1 MYNGAME
8 PAATD
13 QIEVIKRM
21 KPVVLDSVTSTET
34 KRIYGRGID
43 RFWRGSKPSAL
54 PPASAR
60 QVSRLSVRTL
70 IASGLGSS
78 TVNLYLTALRRLA
91 FEAAD
96 NGLMSSE
103 VASAIARVKGM
114 KREGP
119 RTGNW
124 LTAKQAEDF
133 INAPETGTVKGKRD
147 RALLAVLIG
156 CGLRRKEAASLTV
169 EHIQEREGRWIILD
183 MRGKGRKRRT
193 VPMPSW
199 SKAAI
204 DEWTQT
210 AGFAT
215 GRLFRPVNKGGR
227 LTAEKMSAQ
236 SVFVAVKHYAQAVG
250 FRIAPH
256 DLRRTY
262 ARLAYDGGSTLEQ
275 IQLSLAH
282 YSVVTT
288 EKYVGVQQDLKN
300 GPCDHLG
307 IKP

>member
-1 MYNGAME
+1 ME
-8 PAATD
+8 PAPTD
-13 QIEVIKRM
+13 PIEAIKRIR
-21 KPVVLDSVTSTET
+21 PLVLDSVTSTES
-34 KRIYGRGID
+34 KRLYGRGID
-43 RFWRGSKPSAL
+43 RFVTWVQSERPGTGFNK
-54 PPASAR
+54 ASVQAFR
-60 QVSRLSVRTL
+60 SFL

-103 VASAIARVKGM
+103 VAAAITRVKGM
-114 KREGP
+114 KREGV
-119 RTGNW
+119 RTGSW
-124 LTAKQAEDF
+124 LTVKQAEDF
-133 INAPETGTVKGKRD
+133 INAPDSATVKGKRD

-210 AGFAT
+210 AGFAA

-250 FRIAPH
+250 FKIAPH

-282 YSVVTT
+282 FSVVTT
-288 EKYVGVQQDLKN
+288 ERYVGVQQNLKD

>member
-1 MYNGAME
+1 ME
-8 PAATD
+8 PAPTD
-13 QIEVIKRM
+13 PIEAIKRI
-21 KPVVLDSVTSTET
+21 KPLVLDSVTSAES
-34 KRIYGRGID
+34 KRLYGRGID
-43 RFWRGSKPSAL
+43 RFMAWFLSERPGTGFNK
-54 PPASAR
+54 ASVQAFR
-60 QVSRLSVRTL
+60 SFL

-114 KREGP
+114 KSQGV
-119 RTGNW
+119 RTGSW
-124 LTAKQAEDF
+124 LTVKQAEDF
-133 INAPETGTVKGKRD
+133 INAPDTATVKGKRD

-183 MRGKGRKRRT
+183 MSGKGRKRRT

-204 DEWTQT
+204 DAWTET
-210 AGFAT
+210 AGFNT
-215 GRLFRPVNKGGR
+215 GTLFRPVNKGARISG
-227 LTAEKMSAQ
+227 EKMTPQ
-236 SVFVAVKHYAQAVG
+236 SVFVAVKHYAEAVG
-250 FRIAPH
+250 FKIAPH

-282 YSVVTT
+282 CSVVTT